1 MIGRCLEVTHVHQ
14 YQILPTLSVTHTR
27 THTYL
32 LHITFLLLLL
42 LPSSFAAA
50 MRQTPDVVCLFHVA
64 KQYGAPRSPFT
75 QTCMVAP
82 SNHTAGLSGTLTG
95 DRMSRSHN
103 KFRTLL
109 SQKSPRKVRTY
120 EGRLERV
127 PPVSVITLNLIS
139 AFRENDAEVAVVAV
153 VVSADGAK
161 GVCQA

>member
-1 MIGRCLEVTHVHQ
+1 MIGRCLEVTHVQQ

-27 THTYL
+27 THTHL
-32 LHITFLLLLL
+32 SPPHHFPPPPP
-42 LPSSFAAA
+42 PSSFAAS

-82 SNHTAGLSGTLTG
+82 SNHTAGLSGTLTR

-103 KFRTLL
+103 KFPTLL
-109 SQKSPRKVRTY
+109 SQKSPRKVGTY
-120 EGRLERV
+120 EDGLERV
-127 PPVSVITLNLIS
+127 PPVSVITLNLIC

-161 GVCQA
+161 GVCLA